1 MSGLPV
7 IISCEHAGHQVPAA
21 YQHLFASDPEVI
33 YTHRGW
39 DIGALPIARFLS
51 FVLDVPLYYEETS
64 RLLIEMNRSPDH
76 PALFSSYSQALTNDQ
91 RQWLLQNIYQPYRQK
106 VTAAL
111 AQIIQSGQSA
121 LHCSVHTFTPVLG
134 NEVRTTDIGIL
145 FDPNRSSESKFA
157 DSVGAYLMNKLPDI
171 QIDFN
176 LPYAGT
182 DDGFTTYLREVYPSE
197 NYCGIEIEVNQRY
210 AGSSRLHHVKKSL
223 TEAIQH
229 FYR

>member
-1 MSGLPV
+1 MQATRCLLLTSICLP
-7 IISCEHAGHQVPAA
+7 A
-21 YQHLFASDPEVI
+21 DPEVV

-51 FVLDVPLYYEETS
+51 FVLDVPLYYEETC
-64 RLLIEMNRSPDH
+64 RLLIEMNRSSDH
-76 PALFSSYSQALTNDQ
+76 PAIFSSYSQVLTEDQ
-91 RQWLLQNIYQPYRQK
+91 QQVLLQNIYQPYRQK
-106 VTAAL
+106 VTDAL
-111 AQIIQSGQSA
+111 AKIIQSGQPA

-145 FDPNRSSESKFA
+145 FDPNRSLESKFA
-157 DSVGAYLMNKLPDI
+157 DSVRAYLINKLSDM

-182 DDGFTTYLREVYPSE
+182 DDGFTTFLRKVYPSE
-197 NYCGIEIEVNQRY
+197 NYCGIEIEVNQKY
-210 AGSSRLHHVKKSL
+210 AGSSRLHLIKKSL